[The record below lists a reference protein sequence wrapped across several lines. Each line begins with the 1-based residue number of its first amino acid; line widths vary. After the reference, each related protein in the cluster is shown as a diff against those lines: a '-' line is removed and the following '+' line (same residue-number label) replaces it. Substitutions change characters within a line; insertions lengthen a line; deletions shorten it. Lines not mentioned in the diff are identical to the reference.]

1 MCERTLNSEAVE
13 ILLPLFSK
21 FAFLQYI
28 ITVIIAMFWKT
39 TGRIIVF
46 IYINGNALK
55 GLSLLGKN

>member
-1 MCERTLNSEAVE
+1 MCKRTLNSETVE

-39 TGRIIVF
+39 IGRIIVF